1 VESKRTLPPTY
12 LFISI
17 TSMVLLHFLI
27 PVTDIA
33 SFPWSLLG
41 LVPLLAGIVLN
52 LLADSAFKKAQTTV
66 KPFEKSSA
74 LIVNGVFRIS
84 RHPMYLGMGLILFGI
99 AILMGTLTPLF
110 VVLVFCIL
118 MEKIFIQTEETMLA
132 EQFGEEWITYRNNVR
147 KWI

>member
-66 KPFEKSSA
+66 KPFEKSSS

>member
-74 LIVNGVFRIS
+74 LIVDGVFRIS